1 MSDDTPRIPGLPAA
15 SDQGDRPVKAHMVVD
30 IHANAEH
37 QKEGEQ
43 RKGNADWPHAAP
55 NSVYICAMGNHWRQT
70 DEESPWAYVMDM
82 VKYSHKM
89 GIVTQRLEEIQ
100 DRCLLPYDAL
110 GTMRNEG
117 WMKALQGFE
126 YVLYIDNDVRPPKE
140 MLYQMI
146 KARHLVSMP
155 YIEEPP
161 KEDPSIPIRI
171 LHGPTFP
178 RHSGTHRVK
187 WAVLSFM
194 LFNVN
199 VLRPWNGG
207 FWENAVG
214 ADEGYHFQKLY
225 AGTGIQPYVN
235 TDIEC
240 PVGAAPTYPLTQEK
254 DDPDWRKRKREE
266 LDEADQRGPHPQKL
280 QVVTQEGAYMPI
292 FDGTSQPEA
301 PPICAVP
308 HNQLDLTC
316 ALPVGHID
324 NDGTPTPHQCGTM
337 PDLNAWPNVSK
348 IPVTLYDPDLAKGSP
363 AQPEDAAA
371 FRNGTN
377 PDRCGDRNPD
387 DRRYKCLGEEGHQGE
402 HEFNVPTPA

>member
-1 MSDDTPRIPGLPAA
+1 
-15 SDQGDRPVKAHMVVD
+15 
-30 IHANAEH
+30 
-37 QKEGEQ
+37 
-43 RKGNADWPHAAP
+43 
-55 NSVYICAMGNHWRQT
+55 
-70 DEESPWAYVMDM
+70 
-82 VKYSHKM
+82 
-89 GIVTQRLEEIQ
+89 
-100 DRCLLPYDAL
+100 
-110 GTMRNEG
+110 MRNEG

-161 KEDPSIPIRI
+161 KEDPTIPIRI

-178 RHSGTHRVK
+178 RFSGTHRVK

-194 LFNVN
+194 LFHVN
-199 VLRPWNGG
+199 VLRPWDGG

-240 PVGAAPTYPLTQEK
+240 PVGSAPTYPLTQEK

-266 LDEADQRGPHPQKL
+266 LDEADQRGPHPQKM
-280 QVVTQEGAYMPI
+280 QVVTPEGAYMPI
-292 FDGTSQPEA
+292 LDGPEQPPQPEV
-301 PPICAVP
+301 CAAP

-316 ALPVGHID
+316 ALPVGHVD
-324 NDGTPTPHQCGTM
+324 NDGTPTPHQTGTM
-337 PDLNAWPNVSK
+337 PDLNAWPNVPR
-348 IPVTLYDPDLAKGSP
+348 IPVGAAPMCNDNNGDLGLLCHLPLGHTNKHQSRDAQGSQVWAGEVGPITL
-363 AQPEDAAA
+363 
-371 FRNGTN
+371 NGTN
-377 PDRCGDRNPD
+377 PQSCGDRNPS
-387 DRRYKCLGEEGHQGE
+387 DRRYKCKALEGHEGE
-402 HEFNVPTPA
+402 HEFNVPVS